1 MVDSRI
7 EQVTVYQR
15 GAAVRRVAS
24 ASGPGI
30 VQVAGLPAAAI
41 DDTVRVEVEGGPVA
55 VSVRVASDAIAAGAP
70 EESGELRAARRR
82 EAIATAEVV
91 RLETALDRLAKA
103 PVVVEDD
110 GEDKAAWAAVVAA
123 RKSVV
128 EVRAAREAALR
139 GALAAA
145 RRELDDAHRAHEVV
159 AMREALKGNAQEA
172 KAHELRKHV
181 EIELVGGGAATL
193 RVEYQVAAARW
204 APAYVARLEG
214 EAARFE
220 LRAVVAQDSGE
231 DWRDVAVKLSTAEPA
246 RFAQLPELA
255 AQKIGRK
262 QAEPARKGF
271 RAAPVGADALYAD
284 YERTWPRTAST
295 VVVPLDDDSDFE
307 ENFAQQ
313 VWDEDSSHAKGYPA
327 AEAPMPMVAAKRRSA
342 GPLGALGGAVTAVAE
357 SLARAPAPSR
367 SAPPPPGA
375 PPQAFGAVNMR
386 AGSAR
391 AEPVPAAPQPRLD
404 YGNLV
409 MAAPSSPERG
419 KLVPAPS
426 KAGPSSRVA
435 EGVAKVAQL
444 ALPPGHVDEWD
455 HAYDFAFAGDGN
467 VDIASDGAWH
477 SIALTARAG
486 TAQLRHVAV
495 PREQQDVFRIAVVS
509 NPFDGPLLP
518 GPIDVYDRGPF
529 LVTSEVDYT
538 PPGGRVA
545 IGLGVDPQVKI
556 ARNAEFHEEAAG
568 MLRGALRLVHAV
580 TVEVENLSPR
590 AVDVEVRERV
600 PVTREG
606 DDDIEVTLGRV
617 EPAWEAWAPQPDSPG
632 EPKLRGGQRWRVTV
646 PPAGK
651 KLLRA
656 GYEVRIPAKAEL
668 VGGNRREP

>member
-55 VSVRVASDAIAAGAP
+55 VSVRVATAAVAEGAP
-70 EESGELRAARRR
+70 EESDELRAARRR

-103 PVVVEDD
+103 PVVVQVEDD
-110 GEDKAAWAAVVAA
+110 GDARPAWAAVVAA
-123 RKSVV
+123 RASVV
-128 EVRAAREAALR
+128 EVRTAREAALR

-145 RRELDDAHRAHEVV
+145 RHELDEAHRVHEVV
-159 AMREALKGNAQEA
+159 AMREALKGNVHDA
-172 KAHELRKHV
+172 KTHELRKHV
-181 EIELVGGGAATL
+181 EVELVGGGAATL
-193 RVEYQVAAARW
+193 RIEYQVAAARW
-204 APAYVARLEG
+204 APAYVARLDAD
-214 EAARFE
+214 AARFE
-220 LRAVVAQDSGE
+220 LRAIVAQDSGE

-262 QAEPARKGF
+262 QAEPAKKGF

-284 YERTWPRTAST
+284 YERAWPRTPQPAGA
-295 VVVPLDDDSDFE
+295 VVPADDAELEDG
-307 ENFAQQ
+307 FAQQ
-313 VWDEDSSHAKGYPA
+313 VWDEDSSHARGYPA
-327 AEAPMPMVAAKRRSA
+327 AESPMPVAAKR
-342 GPLGALGGAVTAVAE
+342 
-357 SLARAPAPSR
+357 R

-375 PPQAFGAVNMR
+375 PPQAEVAGALDMR
-386 AGSAR
+386 ARGGNVLAR
-391 AEPVPAAPQPRLD
+391 GETVPAPPQPRLD

-409 MAAPSSPERG
+409 MAPATTPERG
-419 KLVPAPS
+419 RLVAAAS
-426 KAGPSSRVA
+426 KAGASSRVA
-435 EGVAKVAQL
+435 EGVAKIAQL
-444 ALPPGHVDEWD
+444 ALPPGHGDAWD

-486 TAQLRHVAV
+486 TAKLRHVAV
-495 PREQQDVFRIAVVS
+495 PREQQDVFRIAEVG
-509 NPFDGPLLP
+509 NPFEGPLLP
-518 GPIDVYDRGPF
+518 GPIDVYDHGQF

-580 TVEVENLSPR
+580 TVEIENVSPR

-606 DDDIEVTLGRV
+606 DDDVEVTVGRV
-617 EPAWEAWAPQPDSPG
+617 EPVWEAWSPEPGAPG
-632 EPKLRGGQRWRVTV
+632 EAKLRGGQRWRVTV

>member
-55 VSVRVASDAIAAGAP
+55 VSIRVATDAAAEGAP
-70 EESGELRAARRR
+70 EESGELRAVRRR

-103 PVVVEDD
+103 PVVVDD
-110 GEDKAAWAAVVAA
+110 DSEDKAAWAAVVAA
-123 RKSVV
+123 RKTLV
-128 EVRAAREAALR
+128 EVRAAREASLR

-145 RRELDDAHRAHEVV
+145 RRELDEAHRAHEVV
-159 AMREALKGNAQEA
+159 AMREALKGNAHEA
-172 KAHELRKHV
+172 KAHELKKHV

-193 RVEYQVAAARW
+193 RIEYQVAAARW
-204 APAYVARLEG
+204 APAYVARLDG

-262 QAEPARKGF
+262 QAEPVKKGF

-284 YERTWPRTAST
+284 YERTWPRTAKPVGA
-295 VVVPLDDDSDFE
+295 VVAFDDAEYED
-307 ENFAQQ
+307 NFAQQ

-327 AEAPMPMVAAKRRSA
+327 AESPMPMVAKRRSG
-342 GPLGALGGAVTAVAE
+342 GPLSALSGAVASFGE
-357 SLARAPAPSR
+357 SVARAPSPSR
-367 SAPPPPGA
+367 AAPPGA
-375 PPQAFGAVNMR
+375 PPMQASPM
-386 AGSAR
+386 AGSANLR
-391 AEPVPAAPQPRLD
+391 ARGEPAPAAPRPRLD
-404 YGNLV
+404 YGHLV
-409 MAAPSSPERG
+409 MAPASSPERG

-426 KAGPSSRVA
+426 EAGPSARVA
-435 EGVAKVAQL
+435 GGVAKVAQL

-495 PREQQDVFRIAVVS
+495 PREQQDVFRIAEVG

-518 GPIDVYDRGPF
+518 GPIDVYDRGQF

-580 TVEVENLSPR
+580 TVEVENVSPR

-617 EPAWEAWAPQPDSPG
+617 EPAWEAWSPEPHAPG
-632 EPKLRGGQRWRVTV
+632 EAKLRGGQRWRVTV